1 MHGSNKKCTQ
11 DFNQRKLKG
20 RDHLLDLGIDVSPT
34 QQALLALPVVLPAS
48 SVVLLLNGSSV

>member
-20 RDHLLDLGIDVSPT
+20 RDHLLDLGIDVRII
-34 QQALLALPVVLPAS
+34 LKLI
-48 SVVLLLNGSSV
+48 LNE